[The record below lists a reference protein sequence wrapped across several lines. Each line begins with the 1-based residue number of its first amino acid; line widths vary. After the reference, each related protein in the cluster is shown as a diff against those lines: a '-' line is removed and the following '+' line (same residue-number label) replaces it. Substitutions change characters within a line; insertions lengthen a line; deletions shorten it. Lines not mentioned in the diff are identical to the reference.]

1 MPFPG
6 TEGSVWTGDTWDTN
20 TWDED
25 AWAAAGEPST
35 PSDTDVDQ
43 FRDFNYRRRLSWGL
57 GCAALL
63 LMAGCSVVGPPRP
76 DLVNPPCLVLD
87 TGQVPPPCP

>member
-1 MPFPG
+1 MYGDRYFGKRFYGDRYYGDGGVLP
-6 TEGSVWTGDTWDTN
+6 GDTD
-20 TWDED
+20 
-25 AWAAAGEPST
+25 SF
-35 PSDTDVDQ
+35 VDQ
-43 FRDFNYRRRLSWGL
+43 FRDAQYRRRLSWGL
-57 GCAALL
+57 GCTALL